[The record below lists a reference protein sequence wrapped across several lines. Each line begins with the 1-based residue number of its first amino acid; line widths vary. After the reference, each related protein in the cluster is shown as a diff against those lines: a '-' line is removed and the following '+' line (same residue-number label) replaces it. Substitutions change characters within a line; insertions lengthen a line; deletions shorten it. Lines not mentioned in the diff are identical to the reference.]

1 MRVWFR
7 FRTQFD
13 FIFLIF
19 VENLRNTL
27 CVCLSV
33 GRHNLR
39 AVATIDDD
47 NEYANVGLC
56 PWEQTHVSAKWNDH
70 WNVNKMT
77 SLYVLATRMSHAKTT
92 KNKSTNFACVLVVG
106 KQRPGFVCICFYEFL
121 MIRHRRRSTAAACA
135 AGRTFLLFSSHSSDR
150 LELRCAVATIGLN
163 MKSQFRGSQL
173 LIDEAEQKTNAN
185 TYSTTQLNSI
195 TLRANCHSHL
205 LSLSLAVLF
214 IDFDSSTRGR
224 WRISTS
230 LLSLTVRSRLS
241 GIRFSIAARC
251 AQNNLFFHRFI
262 AHIRSRSFMS
272 CWTTTYYTLH
282 TSPMSGRSNEKK
294 NNMKNRTMKCVYLKS
309 IISNLNAC
317 AAAVYRFNFYMH
329 SKLRRNPISDWKMN
343 GGKKMGM
350 GIMGS
355 SYVK

>member
-1 MRVWFR
+1 MRVRFR

-13 FIFLIF
+13 FILLIF

-27 CVCLSV
+27 FVCLSV

-205 LSLSLAVLF
+205 LSLSLSLFYSLILIARREEDEEFQLHFCRWQSAVGCPAY
-214 IDFDSSTRGR
+214 DFR
-224 WRISTS
+224 
-230 LLSLTVRSRLS
+230 LLH
-241 GIRFSIAARC
+241 AARRIIC
-251 AQNNLFFHRFI
+251 FSTVLSHTFDL
-262 AHIRSRSFMS
+262 AHS
-272 CWTTTYYTLH
+272 WVVEQPLTTRYTRA
-282 TSPMSGRSNEKK
+282 PWVAVVMKK
-294 NNMKNRTMKCVYLKS
+294 K
-309 IISNLNAC
+309 IIWKIERWSAC
-317 AAAVYRFNFYMH
+317 T
-329 SKLRRNPISDWKMN
+329 
-343 GGKKMGM
+343 
-350 GIMGS
+350 
-355 SYVK
+355 